1 MCGPLAA
8 ILLQLLSK
16 QATPRFLHITPMSM
30 PAPTWAKLAT
40 DMGACVSHVPPGGDA
55 AAAMPQGAQDTPF
68 TERDSRDLFGAS
80 LAKLSFARHRR
91 HTQIILPFQNPG
103 ISQSFSSGI
112 PFGGQFTSHL
122 GVFGQTGFQ
131 ISQKNEGAGAWK
143 IHPFQNIG
151 IRHIFQPST
160 IHPDRSEPSRAP
172 HLGVSWTPDGVRDDR
187 NFDRHGQI
195 YFLICCAHRN
205 SVPCP
210 MI

>member
-1 MCGPLAA
+1 
-8 ILLQLLSK
+8 
-16 QATPRFLHITPMSM
+16 M

-55 AAAMPQGAQDTPF
+55 AAAMPQGAQDTPL
-68 TERDSRDLFGAS
+68 TERDSRDFVRGQPGKIIARQAPAAHS
-80 LAKLSFARHRR
+80 DIFA
-91 HTQIILPFQNPG
+91 FQNPG
-103 ISQSFSSGI
+103 ILESFSSGI
-112 PFGGQFTSHL
+112 PLGGQFTSHL

-195 YFLICCAHRN
+195 YLFIFCA
-205 SVPCP
+205 P
-210 MI
+210 